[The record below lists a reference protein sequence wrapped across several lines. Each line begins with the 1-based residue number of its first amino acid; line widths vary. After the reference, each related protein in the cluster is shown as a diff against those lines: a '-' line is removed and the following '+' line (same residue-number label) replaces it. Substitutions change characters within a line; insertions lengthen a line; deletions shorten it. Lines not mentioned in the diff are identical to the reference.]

1 MTKLDAARPEI
12 MAALKQRKG
21 RERMDLFMDSVRNA
35 LVREGK
41 VKVHADV
48 MNRVISSY
56 RG

>member
-1 MTKLDAARPEI
+1 
-12 MAALKQRKG
+12 
-21 RERMDLFMDSVRNA
+21 MDLFMDSVRNA